1 MRKILVIRFSS
12 IGDIVLTTPVI
23 RCLKKQ
29 IQDAEIHVLT
39 KKKFANLY
47 KTNPHI
53 DKVYEYDDSLKKN
66 IEELKLENYDY
77 VVDLQKNKRSVRVT
91 RALGRPH
98 ASFPKLNF
106 RKFLLSTFKID
117 IMPDVHIVDRYFK
130 AVEKLNVR
138 NDFYGLDFFISD
150 KNNFPILE
158 LPEEFQNG
166 YYAFVIGGTYKTKIL
181 PPVKIAEVLKKIN
194 KPVILLGGPD
204 DVERAEEII
213 SLVNGQRTTDN
224 GDINSQ
230 IQKDFQVFRFSD
242 FQIQKDSQVFR
253 FSDSQIQKY
262 SQIFRFSDFQIQKDS
277 QVFRFSDSQIQ
288 KDSQVF
294 RFSDSQIQKYSQIFR
309 FSDSQ
314 IQKDSQIFRFSDSQI
329 LNLVGKINL
338 EQSASIVKNA
348 DSVLTNDTG
357 LMHIAAAFH
366 KNIVSVW
373 GNTVPELGMY
383 PYLPKEPEKCH
394 IIECKDVRCRPCSKL
409 GFKECPKKHF
419 RCMMEIDT
427 DRVAESI
434 ILKKH
439 CL

>member
-47 KTNPHI
+47 KTNPYI
-53 DKVYEYDDSLKKN
+53 NKVYEYDDSLKKN

-106 RKFLLSTFKID
+106 RKLLLSTFKIN

-150 KNNFPILE
+150 KNNFPISE
-158 LPEEFQNG
+158 LPVEFQNG

-181 PPVKIAEVLKKIN
+181 PAVKIIEIIN
-194 KPVILLGGPD
+194 KLRHPVILLGGPD
-204 DVERAEEII
+204 DVERANEIMSAVD
-213 SLVNGQRTTDN
+213 SL
-224 GDINSQ
+224 
-230 IQKDFQVFRFSD
+230 QV
-242 FQIQKDSQVFR
+242 
-253 FSDSQIQKY
+253 
-262 SQIFRFSDFQIQKDS
+262 
-277 QVFRFSDSQIQ
+277 
-288 KDSQVF
+288 
-294 RFSDSQIQKYSQIFR
+294 
-309 FSDSQ
+309 
-314 IQKDSQIFRFSDSQI
+314 
-329 LNLVGKINL
+329 LNFVGKINL
-338 EQSASIVKNA
+338 EQSASIVKNS

-419 RCMMEIDT
+419 RCMMEID
-427 DRVAESI
+427 VNSI
-434 ILKKH
+434 IDSM
-439 CL
+439 

>member
-23 RCLKKQ
+23 RCLKNQ

-47 KTNPHI
+47 KTNIHI
-53 DKVYEYDDSLKKN
+53 NKVYEYDDSLKKN
-66 IEELKLENYDY
+66 IDELKLESYDY

-91 RALGRPH
+91 RALRCPH
-98 ASFPKLNF
+98 SSFPKLNL
-106 RKFLLSTFKID
+106 RKFLLSTFKIN
-117 IMPDVHIVDRYFK
+117 IMPDIHIVDRYFK
-130 AVEKLNVR
+130 AVEKLGVK
-138 NDFYGLDFFISD
+138 NDFQGLDFFISE
-150 KNNFPILE
+150 KNNYPITE
-158 LPEEFQNG
+158 LPEDFQKG

-204 DVERAEEII
+204 DVERAEEIL
-213 SLVNGQRTTDN
+213 SLVNGQQTTDN

-230 IQKDFQVFRFSD
+230 V
-242 FQIQKDSQVFR
+242 
-253 FSDSQIQKY
+253 
-262 SQIFRFSDFQIQKDS
+262 
-277 QVFRFSDSQIQ
+277 
-288 KDSQVF
+288 
-294 RFSDSQIQKYSQIFR
+294 
-309 FSDSQ
+309 
-314 IQKDSQIFRFSDSQI
+314 FRFSDSQI

-394 IIECKDVRCRPCSKL
+394 IVECKDVRCRPCSKL

-419 RCMMEIDT
+419 RCMMEID
-427 DRVAESI
+427 VESI
-434 ILKKH
+434 TESLE
-439 CL
+439 

>member
-1 MRKILVIRFSS
+1 MKKILVIRFSS

-47 KTNPHI
+47 KTNPYI

-66 IEELKLENYDY
+66 IEELKIENYDY

-150 KNNFPILE
+150 KNNFPISE
-158 LPEEFQNG
+158 LPVEFQNG

-181 PPVKIAEVLKKIN
+181 PAVKIIEIIN
-194 KPVILLGGPD
+194 KLRHPVILLGGPD
-204 DVERAEEII
+204 DVERANEIMSAVD
-213 SLVNGQRTTDN
+213 SL
-224 GDINSQ
+224 
-230 IQKDFQVFRFSD
+230 QV
-242 FQIQKDSQVFR
+242 
-253 FSDSQIQKY
+253 
-262 SQIFRFSDFQIQKDS
+262 
-277 QVFRFSDSQIQ
+277 
-288 KDSQVF
+288 
-294 RFSDSQIQKYSQIFR
+294 
-309 FSDSQ
+309 
-314 IQKDSQIFRFSDSQI
+314 
-329 LNLVGKINL
+329 LNFVGKINL
-338 EQSASIVKNA
+338 EQSASIVKNS

-373 GNTVPELGMY
+373 GNTIPELGMY
-383 PYLPKEPEKCH
+383 PYLPNESEKCH
-394 IIECKDVRCRPCSKL
+394 IVECKDVRCRPCSKL

-419 RCMMEIDT
+419 RCMMDID
-427 DRVAESI
+427 VNSI
-434 ILKKH
+434 IDSM
-439 CL
+439 

>member
-1 MRKILVIRFSS
+1 MKKILVIRFSS

-47 KTNPHI
+47 KTNPYI
-53 DKVYEYDDSLKKN
+53 NKVYEYDDSLKKN
-66 IEELKLENYDY
+66 IEELKIENYDY

-106 RKFLLSTFKID
+106 RKFLLSTFKIN

-150 KNNFPILE
+150 KNDFPISE

-213 SLVNGQRTTDN
+213 SLVNGQRITDN
-224 GDINSQ
+224 VDINSQ
-230 IQKDFQVFRFSD
+230 IQKDF
-242 FQIQKDSQVFR
+242 
-253 FSDSQIQKY
+253 
-262 SQIFRFSDFQIQKDS
+262 

-294 RFSDSQIQKYSQIFR
+294 RFSDSQIQKDSQIFR

-314 IQKDSQIFRFSDSQI
+314 TQKDSQIFRFSDSQI

>member
-1 MRKILVIRFSS
+1 MKKILVIRFSS

-23 RCLKKQ
+23 RCLKNQ

-39 KKKFANLY
+39 KKKFSGLY
-47 KTNPHI
+47 KTNPYI
-53 DKVYEYDDSLKKN
+53 NKVYEYDDSLKKN

-77 VVDLQKNKRSVRVT
+77 IVDLQKNKRSVRVT

-106 RKFLLSTFKID
+106 RKFLLSTFKIN

-130 AVEKLNVR
+130 AVEKLGVK
-138 NDFYGLDFFISD
+138 NDYQGLDFFISE
-150 KNNFPILE
+150 KNNYPISE
-158 LPEEFQNG
+158 LPVEFQNG

-181 PPVKIAEVLKKIN
+181 PPVKIAEVLKRIN

-204 DVERAEEII
+204 DVERAEEIL
-213 SLVNGQRTTDN
+213 SAVSGQQSA
-224 GDINSQ
+224 NSYC
-230 IQKDFQVFRFSD
+230 
-242 FQIQKDSQVFR
+242 SQHHN
-253 FSDSQIQKY
+253 SN
-262 SQIFRFSDFQIQKDS
+262 
-277 QVFRFSDSQIQ
+277 SQIQ
-288 KDSQVF
+288 KDSQV
-294 RFSDSQIQKYSQIFR
+294 
-309 FSDSQ
+309 
-314 IQKDSQIFRFSDSQI
+314 FRFSDSQI

-383 PYLPKEPEKCH
+383 PYLPEEPDKCH

-419 RCMMEIDT
+419 RCMMEIDVKLIV
-427 DRVAESI
+427 DSFS
-434 ILKKH
+434 
-439 CL
+439 

>member
-47 KTNPHI
+47 KTNPYI
-53 DKVYEYDDSLKKN
+53 NKVYEYDDSLKKN

-106 RKFLLSTFKID
+106 RKLLLSTFKIN

-138 NDFYGLDFFISD
+138 NDFQGLDFFISD
-150 KNNFPILE
+150 KNNFPISE
-158 LPEEFQNG
+158 LPVEFQNG

-181 PPVKIAEVLKKIN
+181 PAVKIIEIIN
-194 KPVILLGGPD
+194 KLRHPVILLGGPD
-204 DVERAEEII
+204 DVERANEIMSAVD
-213 SLVNGQRTTDN
+213 SL
-224 GDINSQ
+224 
-230 IQKDFQVFRFSD
+230 QV
-242 FQIQKDSQVFR
+242 
-253 FSDSQIQKY
+253 
-262 SQIFRFSDFQIQKDS
+262 
-277 QVFRFSDSQIQ
+277 
-288 KDSQVF
+288 
-294 RFSDSQIQKYSQIFR
+294 
-309 FSDSQ
+309 
-314 IQKDSQIFRFSDSQI
+314 
-329 LNLVGKINL
+329 LNFVGKINL
-338 EQSASIVKNA
+338 EQSASIVKNS

-383 PYLPKEPEKCH
+383 PYLPNESEKCH
-394 IIECKDVRCRPCSKL
+394 IVECKDVRCRPCSKL
-409 GFKECPKKHF
+409 GFRECPKKHF
-419 RCMMEIDT
+419 RCMMDID
-427 DRVAESI
+427 VNSI
-434 ILKKH
+434 IDSM
-439 CL
+439 

>member
-1 MRKILVIRFSS
+1 MKKILVIRFSS

-29 IQDAEIHVLT
+29 IQDADIHVLT

-47 KTNPHI
+47 KTNPYI
-53 DKVYEYDDSLKKN
+53 DKVYEYADSLKKN
-66 IEELKLENYDY
+66 IEELKIEIYDY
-77 VVDLQKNKRSVRVT
+77 VVDLQKNKRSIRVT

-150 KNNFPILE
+150 KNDFPISE
-158 LPEEFQNG
+158 LPVEFQNG

-213 SLVNGQRTTDN
+213 SLVNGQRITDN
-224 GDINSQ
+224 VDINSQ

-242 FQIQKDSQVFR
+242 FQI
-253 FSDSQIQKY
+253 
-262 SQIFRFSDFQIQKDS
+262 
-277 QVFRFSDSQIQ
+277 
-288 KDSQVF
+288 
-294 RFSDSQIQKYSQIFR
+294 
-309 FSDSQ
+309 
-314 IQKDSQIFRFSDSQI
+314 
-329 LNLVGKINL
+329 LNLVGRINL